1 MQSQDDRDKM
11 SRARLTVGVLGAVA
25 VITLVYVFYR
35 NNNKK

>member
-11 SRARLTVGVLGAVA
+11 SKARLTVGVLGAVA